1 MDSFIKNEPNLDPDK
16 IAIKTEVYWALLEK
30 WFTFGLIWS
39 FGATV
44 NEDGRKMID
53 SVMRDIESI
62 FPHSNMVYDYFINVD
77 KNEWGNWEE
86 KLSTV
91 VWKPTPNQP
100 YHKMQV
106 PTVDSARNKYIL

>member
-1 MDSFIKNEPNLDPDK
+1 MDSFIKNEANIDPDK
-16 IAIKTEVYWALLEK
+16 INPKTEVYWTLLEK

-62 FPHSNMVYDYFINVD
+62 FPHSNMVYDYFINND

-91 VWKPTPNQP
+91 IWKPTPN
-100 YHKMQV
+100 
-106 PTVDSARNKYIL
+106 